1 MVIMRG
7 LAVWAIP
14 VIVVVICC
22 YGFLRGVKVYDTF
35 VEGAAE
41 GFQTVVNIIPYLVAM
56 MVTISILRTSGTLDL
71 IAGAFGSVLD
81 LCHIPKDV
89 FPLLFL
95 RSLSGSGSMAYVNSL
110 FLTHGPDSLVG
121 KMASTVM
128 GSSETTFYVIA
139 VYLGAVGIKDSRYTL
154 PVGLFADLVGF
165 LAAVFICNLLF

>member
-1 MVIMRG
+1 MKVICD

-14 VIVVVICC
+14 LFVLVNCC
-22 YGFLRGVKVYDTF
+22 YGFIKGVKLFDTF
-35 VEGAAE
+35 IEGVVEGIR
-41 GFQTVVNIIPYLVAM
+41 TIVNILPYLLAM
-56 MVTISILRTSGTLDL
+56 MVAISILRTSGALDL
-71 IAGAFGSVLD
+71 IARAFEPVLN

-95 RSLSGSGSMAYVNSL
+95 RSLSGSGALAYTNSL
-110 FLTHGPDSLVG
+110 LLSHGPDSLVG

-139 VYLGAVGIKDSRYTL
+139 VYLGAVGIKDSRYAL